1 MHTFNKSSEL
11 TLHVFLQD
19 DLWQWGIT
27 CVRLGGVGAKVVA
40 YSDPG
45 FCSEQQARAPTANA
59 HACSA
64 VIAPRANAVEGEG
77 HVCRREV
84 SARIGRQV
92 DRARCAYDGAC
103 DGVQSHAFGSKA
115 LRARWY
121 VSAGRMFCDRLLPAR

>member
-45 FCSEQQARAPTANA
+45 FCSEQQARAD
-59 HACSA
+59 
-64 VIAPRANAVEGEG
+64 GE
-77 HVCRREV
+77 
-84 SARIGRQV
+84 
-92 DRARCAYDGAC
+92 RARLQRG
-103 DGVQSHAFGSKA
+103 
-115 LRARWY
+115 
-121 VSAGRMFCDRLLPAR
+121 DRTKGECG